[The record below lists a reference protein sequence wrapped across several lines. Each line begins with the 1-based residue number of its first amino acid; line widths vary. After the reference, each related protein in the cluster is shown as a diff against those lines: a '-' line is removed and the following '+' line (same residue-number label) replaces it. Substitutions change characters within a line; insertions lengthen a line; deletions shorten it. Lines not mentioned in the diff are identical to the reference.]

1 MIVIISPVASN
12 TFLPLDIFL
21 KLDTAVTSDTVIAT
35 ILSTV
40 SIAHNNVA
48 VVAIYPSFDGVA
60 AECSGISDGDETDN
74 DNKGKSKGNNTIIL
88 LIFF

>member
-1 MIVIISPVASN
+1 M
-12 TFLPLDIFL
+12 
-21 KLDTAVTSDTVIAT
+21 
-35 ILSTV
+35 
-40 SIAHNNVA
+40 
-48 VVAIYPSFDGVA
+48 VAIYPSFDGVA